1 MRGFR
6 KSSRPGEYF
15 IPQECVRNPDC
26 VDREILKENIVT
38 MDWKSLKNVNDR
50 CTIIDE
56 YTLIVDA
63 MT

>member
-1 MRGFR
+1 M
-6 KSSRPGEYF
+6 KSSRLGGYF
-15 IPQECVRNPDC
+15 IPQECVRNPDY

-50 CTIIDE
+50 YIIINE